1 MTLEHEREHDE
12 CGRRGERPAGQ
23 IPEGGEERRV
33 DEQVRLGV
41 EVAPDRGDPSRGARE
56 LAVGVVEHRLHDEQE
71 RSEDQC
77 PARQLDRGRHAYAEA
92 REHHRGRRDAEGE
105 QQQHDEVC
113 QRPVDALA
121 DELGG
126 RSPLPRAPVEARLG
140 ILRVVGAVEAWSE
153 VDGALERE
161 FRFESFPEA
170 IAFVNRLAE
179 AAEAANH
186 HPDIAVSYRT
196 VTVRW
201 STHSAS
207 AITDHD
213 REMAGRT
220 DELV

>member
-1 MTLEHEREHDE
+1 M
-12 CGRRGERPAGQ
+12 
-23 IPEGGEERRV
+23 
-33 DEQVRLGV
+33 
-41 EVAPDRGDPSRGARE
+41 
-56 LAVGVVEHRLHDEQE
+56 
-71 RSEDQC
+71 
-77 PARQLDRGRHAYAEA
+77 
-92 REHHRGRRDAEGE
+92 
-105 QQQHDEVC
+105 
-113 QRPVDALA
+113 
-121 DELGG
+121 
-126 RSPLPRAPVEARLG
+126 
-140 ILRVVGAVEAWSE
+140 GAVEAWSE

-207 AITDHD
+207 AITDRD